1 MSVLAPSAA
10 PTDRIKVLWL
20 IKGLGP
26 GGAEQ
31 LLLLAA
37 KTVDRNRFEV
47 RVAYARP
54 DKTHLVQE
62 FESAGITPV
71 RLGAPLAR
79 VVAQVRDLRRLMSEV
94 EVVHAH
100 SPVLAS
106 LARVV
111 ARTLPARQR
120 PILVSTEHNEWTSH
134 RALTRV
140 VNALTAPLD
149 AQRWAVSDQVKS
161 TIWAGQ
167 RSAYEVLIHGI
178 ELTTAGP
185 DPSVRARVRAG
196 LGITDDEVLSLT
208 VANLRTNKDYPNL
221 LRAASAATR
230 VEPRL
235 RFAAVGQGPLAEEM
249 GALHAELGLG
259 ERFQFLGYRRDVAD
273 LMAAAD
279 LFTLASAHE
288 GLPVAVMEAFAA
300 GLPVVAT
307 SVGGLPQQVVDGV
320 HGRLVKPGDADA
332 LASAL
337 VDVARSNE
345 LRSRMGAAAR
355 ARAPEYDIRRAVSL
369 QEQAYTR
376 LVAAKGC

>member
-1 MSVLAPSAA
+1 MGPSAA
-10 PTDRIKVLWL
+10 QADRIKVLWL

-37 KTVDRNRFEV
+37 RTVDRDRFDV

-54 DKTHLVQE
+54 DKTHLVPE
-62 FESAGITPV
+62 FEAAGIAPE
-71 RLGAPLAR
+71 RLGAPTGT
-79 VVAQVRDLRRLMSEV
+79 VIAQVRDLRRIMSEV

-106 LARVV
+106 LGRVV
-111 ARTLPARQR
+111 ARTLPRGRR
-120 PILVSTEHNEWTSH
+120 PILASTEHNEWTSH
-134 RALTRV
+134 RPLTRLM
-140 VNALTAPLD
+140 NALTAPLD
-149 AQRWAVSDQVKS
+149 AKRWAVSDQVKG
-161 TIWAGQ
+161 TIWAGR

-178 ELTTAGP
+178 ELTTTRP
-185 DPSVRARVRAG
+185 DPALRRKVRAD
-196 LGITDDEVLSLT
+196 LGVIDDEVLSLT
-208 VANLRTNKDYPNL
+208 VANLRRNKDYPNL
-221 LRAASAATR
+221 LRAASTATR
-230 VEPRL
+230 IEPRL

-249 GALHAELGLG
+249 AALHRELGLG
-259 ERFQFLGYRRDVAD
+259 EQFQFLGYRRDVAD

-320 HGRLVKPGDADA
+320 HGRLVRPGDADA

-337 VDVARSNE
+337 VDLARSRE

-355 ARAPEYDIRRAVSL
+355 ARAPEYDIRRAVAL
-369 QEQAYTR
+369 QEQAYAR
-376 LVAAKGC
+376 LVAAATDR